1 MTEAPNHV
9 QAVICRDMCK
19 PGLFWQF
26 TILPFC
32 RTPPP
37 ATDPCSLRSW
47 NAISECIRRV
57 TAALG
62 AEAAEVFA
70 FGRGAA
76 VPGEEW
82 TAAATDLLLLEGEP
96 GPARSVVQRSTAA
109 AFSSLEWWPGRYSA
123 SSSAIFVA
131 PGSSSLHVALAEA
144 FATRDSLRLVD
155 YLFRVRFDQE
165 RLARTLD
172 ECALFVTAG
181 ANWAYAPSCHLFL
194 PSRYRPDEVERIC
207 AAELGAAGVDV
218 FGAVDATDTFRYLC
232 THNCLPPTARRLQ

>member
-1 MTEAPNHV
+1 
-9 QAVICRDMCK
+9 MCK

-26 TILPFC
+26 TSAIL
-32 RTPPP
+32 RTPDGNCPR
-37 ATDPCSLRSW
+37 SLRSW
-47 NAISECIRRV
+47 NAISECIRWA

-144 FATRDSLRLVD
+144 FATRDSLRGRLP
-155 YLFRVRFDQE
+155 LRVRFDQE
-165 RLARTLD
+165 RLR
-172 ECALFVTAG
+172 G
-181 ANWAYAPSCHLFL
+181 
-194 PSRYRPDEVERIC
+194 R
-207 AAELGAAGVDV
+207 
-218 FGAVDATDTFRYLC
+218 
-232 THNCLPPTARRLQ
+232 